1 MLVSFSSPTFFLLT
15 IRTISNRNIAHAHQ
29 SRAEPILEVTTAVGE
44 SPTERGEPGGS
55 GKKRAQEP
63 RQRKNVVCFYCRR
76 PGHTQSRCFQRLSQR
91 GKVAYT
97 VESLRS

>member
-44 SPTERGEPGGS
+44 SPTDRGEPGGS
-55 GKKRAQEP
+55 GKKERRNLGREKMLFAFTVGG
-63 RQRKNVVCFYCRR
+63 RDIRKVGVFSAC
-76 PGHTQSRCFQRLSQR
+76 HR
-91 GKVAYT
+91 GV
-97 VESLRS
+97 R